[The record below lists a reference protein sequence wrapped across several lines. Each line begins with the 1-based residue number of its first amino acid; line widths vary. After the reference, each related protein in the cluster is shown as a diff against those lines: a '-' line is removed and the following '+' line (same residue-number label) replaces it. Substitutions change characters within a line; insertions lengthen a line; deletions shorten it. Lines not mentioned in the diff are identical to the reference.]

1 MAILKQGNLVINGK
15 PIAYEGKVKI
25 DDGSI
30 TRDVFSQVNGPKL
43 ITSDVSSNV
52 STITIPIRLTVES
65 REYFRSLINK
75 ENNIVIS
82 VGDLHFSGCSLED
95 EPDVALL
102 EIGEYVFKGNPAF

>member
-1 MAILKQGNLVINGK
+1 MAILKQPDLLINSDPVG
-15 PIAYEGKVKI
+15 YEGQIKTKP
-25 DDGSI
+25 GMPK
-30 TRDVFSQVNGPKL
+30 RNFYPQVNGEM
-43 ITSDVSSNV
+43 IVTSDI
-52 STITIPIRLTVES
+52 STNYSIITIPIRLTVES
-65 REYFRSLINK
+65 RKYFRSLINK